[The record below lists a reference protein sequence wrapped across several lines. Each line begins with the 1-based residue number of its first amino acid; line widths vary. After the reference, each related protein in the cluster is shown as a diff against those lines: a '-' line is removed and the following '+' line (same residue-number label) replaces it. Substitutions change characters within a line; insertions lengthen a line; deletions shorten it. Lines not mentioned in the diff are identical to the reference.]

1 VPDLWLET
9 SNSFRLIC
17 RKLVSKVFI
26 VTGATSGIGRATAL
40 RLAQFDATLLLV
52 GRNSVRGSA
61 VAELINKAPKGRAH
75 FFQADLSVQASVRSL
90 ATSIQRDFHHV
101 DAIINNAGARFDTH
115 GETPDGLER
124 TFATNHL
131 GHFLLTCLFLESQQ
145 PGAVRVI
152 TVSSSAHCGARP
164 TGQWLISKNHYDR
177 KQAYALSKLAN
188 ILFAFE
194 LARLMRDTEVVSNAV
209 DPGVVATNFARNNG
223 LLAWAKHIISHFLRA
238 ELVSPNSAADTIA
251 YLALAPEMGKVSGR
265 LFRCR
270 RETQPSKEAEDRSL
284 ASGLWTESMRLTGLA
299 AINPSK
305 YHLARN

>member
-1 VPDLWLET
+1 M
-9 SNSFRLIC
+9 SN
-17 RKLVSKVFI
+17 VFVI
-26 VTGATSGIGRATAL
+26 TGATSGIGRATAL
-40 RLAQFDATLLLV
+40 RLAQSDATLLLV

-61 VAELINKAPKGRAH
+61 VAELINKKPKGRAH
-75 FFQADLSVQASVRSL
+75 FFKADLSVQASVRSL
-90 ATSIQRDFHHV
+90 ATSIRRDFDQV
-101 DAIINNAGARFDTH
+101 DAIINNAGARFDTY

-131 GHFLLTCLFLESQQ
+131 GHFLLTRLLLESQP

-152 TVSSSAHCGARP
+152 TVSSSAHCAARP
-164 TGQWLISKNHYDR
+164 TGQWLISKDLYDR
-177 KQAYALSKLAN
+177 KQVYALSKLAN

-223 LLAWAKHIISHFLRA
+223 LLAWAKHIVSHFLRA
-238 ELVSPNSAADTIA
+238 ELVSANSGADTIA

-270 RETQPSKEAEDRSL
+270 RETQPSKEAEDLSL
-284 ASGLWTESMRLTGLA
+284 ASVLWAESTTLTGLA
-299 AINPSK
+299 AINSSK
-305 YHLARN
+305 YLLARN